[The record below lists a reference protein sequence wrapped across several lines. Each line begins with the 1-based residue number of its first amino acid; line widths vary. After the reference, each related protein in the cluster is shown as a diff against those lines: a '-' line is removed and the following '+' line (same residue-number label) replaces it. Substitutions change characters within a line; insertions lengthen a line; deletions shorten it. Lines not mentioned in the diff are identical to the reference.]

1 MNLIPIKRYDN
12 AFEANMAKALLDDN
26 DIECFLQDEN
36 IMSVNPLYNIAIGGI
51 KLMID
56 KENAETALE
65 LLDATN
71 FNEADFM
78 EEE

>member
-26 DIECFLQDEN
+26 DIECYLQDEN
-36 IMSVNPLYNIAIGGI
+36 IMSVNPLYNIAVGGI

-56 KENAETALE
+56 ADNSAAALE

-78 EEE
+78 EEK